1 MSHPLS
7 WLHCFFPLITNF
19 FPACWSPLSWF
30 PSFLLFFLLSMW
42 IQLLKARYRF
52 VVTSKWCLTI
62 QRTVGD
68 NVLWPTPCFL
78 SPTFCW
84 AFFIYLVSKNVLSL
98 LFIPSPCKDKWVKS
112 RYAVRESVLLFRC
125 SSSELWLPNSNVSLY
140 CTLYST
146 CWMCF

>member
-1 MSHPLS
+1 M
-7 WLHCFFPLITNF
+7 HCPDYIAFFPSLQIF
-19 FPACWSPLSWF
+19 SPHAGVPFLDF
-30 PSFLLFFLLSMW
+30 QVFCYSFCFMW

-140 CTLYST
+140 CTVYST